1 MKKIFIKLGLVL
13 IIFNLVG
20 CGANIDKKGEELNT
34 NNIEAKNI
42 NYVKYI
48 NERFGFS
55 IEYPDYLEVIV
66 DPDNGDGIKVGDKDL
81 KLTVSGSYNVL
92 SETPESMEEEIVKT
106 KSNIS
111 YKEKGKDFFV
121 ASWLEGDKVIYEYR
135 KVGENMIQG
144 FILEYNESKI
154 KEFEPIVNKIYKSFK
169 ASEDI

>member
-42 NYVKYI
+42 NYVKYT

-55 IEYPDYLEVIV
+55 IEYPDYLEVLL

-81 KLTVSGSYNVL
+81 RLTVSGSYNVL
-92 SETPESMEEEIVKT
+92 NETPESMEEEIVKT

-135 KVGENMIQG
+135 KVGKNMIQG